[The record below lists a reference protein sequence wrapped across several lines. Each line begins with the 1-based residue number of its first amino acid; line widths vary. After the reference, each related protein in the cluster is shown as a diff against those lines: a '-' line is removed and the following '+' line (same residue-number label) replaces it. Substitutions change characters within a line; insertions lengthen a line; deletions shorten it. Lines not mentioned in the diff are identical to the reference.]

1 MYYQIHC
8 RGLDCSEAK
17 ESLIRE
23 KMGVVENLLHD
34 YPPESVMG
42 RVTLWR
48 LPVADQ
54 YYNVRFVLELP
65 GDRCYARANGETL
78 EKALINVAA
87 ELERQLQD
95 ILSSKRNE
103 THWRRLLHRS
113 ETIRRT
119 VPVAPEEVVEIA
131 EEVRHRTEEQQ
142 RRQQEGQQ
150 RQAA

>member
-48 LPVADQ
+48 LPVADE

-87 ELERQLQD
+87 ELERQLHG

-103 THWRRLLHRS
+103 THWKRLLHRS

-119 VPVAPEEVVEIA
+119 VPVGPEQVAGIA
-131 EEVRHRTEEQQ
+131 EEVHHRAEREQEE
-142 RRQQEGQQ
+142 RRE
-150 RQAA
+150 AA